1 MERKREDL
9 IGQTGSITRRIEI
22 VDAKESEHGVSIR
35 ISDSMGNV
43 YWTDLDE
50 EISLD

>member
-1 MERKREDL
+1 MERRREDL

-35 ISDSMGNV
+35 ISDSMDNI
-43 YWTDLDE
+43 YWTELDGD
-50 EISLD
+50 ISLD